1 MSNALLSKLWRTT
14 KLVRQEHIV
23 EKIELSPLHLN
34 MAKPYIKSNPDIT
47 VIAEGPDYI
56 KIEDLYGPITYT
68 SIGWMY
74 DEALKI
80 YYKKI
85 NQPDGSVLVIT
96 DFYFV
101 ISKYDKLIN
110 KP

>member
-1 MSNALLSKLWRTT
+1 M
-14 KLVRQEHIV
+14 
-23 EKIELSPLHLN
+23 
-34 MAKPYIKSNPDIT
+34 KSNPEIT
-47 VIAEGPDYI
+47 VIVEGPDYI

-68 SIGWMY
+68 CIGWMY
-74 DEALKI
+74 DEEFKI

-85 NQPDGSVLVIT
+85 NQPDGSVLVVT

-110 KP
+110 K